1 MEYKIQFGSLN
12 SSPAPAA
19 ARQSFR
25 IAILGDFSANGN
37 RGRVDIGEALAS
49 RKPMRVNH
57 DNFDTLLERLAV
69 SLNLPAGPSGAMMDV
84 PIRSLEDFHPDQ
96 LYQNVPIFEKLVSLR
111 NKLQDS
117 ATFAKAAAAVRSL
130 AGDPDLG
137 VVPPSVRTSASSV
150 VPRGRIES
158 FADLIGS
165 QAPSRQEP
173 ELKALLRDV
182 VGSHVVANM
191 QGQAELIAAV
201 DASLS
206 DLMRRVLHHPDFQA
220 LESLWRSLDFILH
233 RLELDGELEVVLYDL
248 NAQEFA
254 ADLASSENLEETGLY
269 RWLVEMPTLDAQQ
282 GPLSLLLCNFMFE
295 LIPPHA
301 ELLARAAQIAA
312 SAGAA
317 MLASVDRSC
326 LKKEDPEDVHPLIT
340 QTWQALRQLPQAGY
354 LALTTPRFMLRWPYG
369 KKTEPIESFAFEEF
383 TAKSGL
389 SGMLWGNSAF
399 LAGLV
404 IGQTFLNDGMKNM
417 KLGSVLTV
425 GDLPF
430 YYFTDADG
438 DQIALPCSERLI
450 NVRTSQFVS
459 SQGFV
464 PVLAMQ
470 GRPEVR
476 LGGLQ
481 AVTGAPLA
489 GPWNPLNIATSGA
502 AAPLTNPVVAPTPA
516 TAAAAPTAV
525 DDELDALLSA
535 MDEPAVPPAS
545 PAAEQVATEPAAAD
559 DLDNLLASL
568 DSDDA
573 ASATAGA
580 EADVDADLAALL
592 ADL

>member
-12 SSPAPAA
+12 SSPTPAA
-19 ARQSFR
+19 ERRSFR
-25 IAILGDFSANGN
+25 IAVLGDFSANGN
-37 RGRVDIGEALAS
+37 RGRVDVGEALAS
-49 RKPMRVNH
+49 RKPLRVTHENL
-57 DNFDTLLERLAV
+57 DALLERLAV
-69 SLNLPAGPSGAMMDV
+69 QLNLPAGPSGAMMDV
-84 PIRSLEDFHPDQ
+84 PIRSLDDFHPDQ
-96 LYQNVPIFEKLVSLR
+96 LYENVPIFEKLVSLR
-111 NKLQDS
+111 SKLQDS
-117 ATFAKAAAAVRSL
+117 ATFSKAAAAVRSL
-130 AGDPDLG
+130 VGDPDLG
-137 VVPPSVRTSASSV
+137 VVAPSVRTSASSV

-165 QAPSRQEP
+165 HATTRQEP

-182 VGSHVVANM
+182 VGAHIVADM

-233 RLELDGELEVVLYDL
+233 RLELDGELEIVLYDL

-254 ADLASSENLEETGLY
+254 ADLASSDNLEETGLY
-269 RWLVEMPTLDAQQ
+269 RWLVEMPALDAQQ

-301 ELLARAAQIAA
+301 ELLARATQIAA
-312 SAGAA
+312 AAGAA

-326 LKKEDPEDVHPLIT
+326 IKKEAPEDIHPLIT
-340 QTWQALRQLPQAGY
+340 QTWQALRQMPQAGY

-383 TAKSGL
+383 TPKSGL
-389 SGMLWGNSAF
+389 NGMLWGNSAF

-404 IGQTFLNDGMKNM
+404 IGQTFLNDGLSAM
-417 KLGSVLTV
+417 KLGSVLTID
-425 GDLPF
+425 DLPF

-450 NVRTSQFVS
+450 NVRTSQYVS
-459 SQGFV
+459 SQGFI

-481 AVTGAPLA
+481 AVSGTPLA
-489 GPWNPLNIATSGA
+489 GPWNLLELATDSS
-502 AAPLTNPVVAPTPA
+502 AAPLTNPV
-516 TAAAAPTAV
+516 AAPEPMAAEATPSTAD
-525 DDELDALLSA
+525 DDELDALLA
-535 MDEPAVPPAS
+535 AIDEPA
-545 PAAEQVATEPAAAD
+545 ATPDAAAADSAADD

-568 DSDDA
+568 DTADA
-573 ASATAGA
+573 ANASAGA